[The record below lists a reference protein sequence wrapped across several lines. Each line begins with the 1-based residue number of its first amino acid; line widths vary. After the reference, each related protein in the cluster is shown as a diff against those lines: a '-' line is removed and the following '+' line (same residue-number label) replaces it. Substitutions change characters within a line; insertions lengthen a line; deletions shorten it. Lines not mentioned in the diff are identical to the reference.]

1 LRKNYHSP
9 PTIDNN
15 EKTPENAG
23 DHVTFHFYRQFFS
36 AFIVAVIFTCAPT
49 NANAAQLR
57 ILTSF
62 PPLFYTPFIEQFEIL
77 HPGTSVSILNKKTT
91 AAIDEIMRGN
101 DRQFDLFWSSSVDA
115 LDLLKTK
122 QLLRHSQQIQKEPT
136 IVLENMNINDP
147 EGYFYGFA
155 VSGIGWM
162 WNSRYL
168 KKEELPIPKRWED
181 LTKPEYYGHL
191 AMSTPSRS
199 GTTHLIVENIL
210 QKYGWEQGWAYLMKI
225 SGNFTTITA
234 RSFGVPEGIESNRF
248 GIGLVIDFLAR
259 TKEDKN
265 IGFLY
270 GKPAFPVPAGIAG
283 LNNSLNHESADE
295 FIRFILSQE
304 GQQILLRPEINRLP
318 INRSLLLNQEDKVVK
333 LLQMI
338 DGNELQ
344 AYDINLSR
352 QRYHLVNKLF
362 DQLITFH
369 LRERRHIW
377 KRLIDLEKKIGKDN
391 KKFHRVK
398 TSVLHNISKIPV
410 SNQQSLVPEL
420 NNILSSH
427 LSGQTAYDQQRDIV
441 ATWDSFISQQFQQA
455 QAQLDDIEQT
465 LTPVKN

>member
-1 LRKNYHSP
+1 MLN
-9 PTIDNN
+9 
-15 EKTPENAG
+15 
-23 DHVTFHFYRQFFS
+23 FHFYKQFFS
-36 AFIVAVIFTCAPT
+36 VFIVAMIFTCVPARVT
-49 NANAAQLR
+49 AAQLR

-62 PPLFYTPFIEQFEIL
+62 PPLFYTPFIERFESLYPDI
-77 HPGTSVSILNKKTT
+77 SVSILNKKTT

-115 LDLLKTK
+115 LDLLKAK
-122 QLLRHSQQIQKEPT
+122 QMLRRSQQIQKEPT
-136 IVLENMNINDP
+136 IVLDNMNINDP
-147 EGYFYGFA
+147 DGFFYGFA

-168 KKEELPIPKRWED
+168 KKEDLPIPHSWED
-181 LTKPEYYGHL
+181 LKKPTYYGHL

-210 QKYGWEQGWAYLMKI
+210 QKYGWEKGWAYLMRI

-259 TKEDKN
+259 TKDKKN

-283 LNNSLNHESADE
+283 LNNSLNHDAADQ
-295 FIRFILSQE
+295 FINFILSPA

-338 DGNELQ
+338 DGKELQ

-377 KRLIDLEKKIGKDN
+377 KRLIDLEKTVSKDD
-391 KKFHRVK
+391 K
-398 TSVLHNISKIPV
+398 TFRRLKTNILLNISKIPV
-410 SNQQSLVPEL
+410 SKQQSLAPEL

-427 LSGQTAYDQQRDIV
+427 VSGQTAYDQQRDIV
-441 ATWDSFISQQFQQA
+441 ATWDSFINQQFQQA

-465 LTPVKN
+465 LSTVPN